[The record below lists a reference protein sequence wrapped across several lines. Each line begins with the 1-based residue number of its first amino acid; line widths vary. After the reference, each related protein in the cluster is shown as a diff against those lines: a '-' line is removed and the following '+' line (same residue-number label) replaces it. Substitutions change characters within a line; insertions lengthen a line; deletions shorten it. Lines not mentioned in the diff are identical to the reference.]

1 VTAISI
7 EDVAVQSRSQRVL
20 EGISIR
26 IGCGDRVVLVGPNG
40 AGKTTLLR
48 AILGLQTLS
57 AGRIL
62 IDGQTTHA
70 LSPQER
76 AAKLAW
82 LPQQAL
88 ADEPITTLEYVA
100 AARFRFHESSR
111 SAREAALR
119 ALGRVDA
126 EPWAPRLVTQ
136 LSGGEQQ
143 RVALAALL
151 AQQSQIVLADE
162 PANHLDPAQQAAIWG
177 LLGQFAASGTMIVVT
192 HDVNWVAWLGPL
204 AGTRIVA
211 LKQGRVA
218 FDLMANDALLTDRLS
233 ELYGIRMRAHGDSRD
248 RVIIAAGP
256 SGETT

>member
-26 IGCGDRVVLVGPNG
+26 IDCGDRVVLIGPNG

-48 AILGLQTLS
+48 AILGLVPLS
-57 AGRIL
+57 TGRIL
-62 IDGQTTHA
+62 IDGQANHA

-76 AAKLAW
+76 AAKIAW

-88 ADEPITTLEYVA
+88 ADEAITTLEYVA
-100 AARFRFHESSR
+100 AARFRFRESRR
-111 SAREAALR
+111 SAHAAALR

-126 EPWAPRLVTQ
+126 EPWASRLVTQ

-151 AQQSQIVLADE
+151 AQESRILLADE
-162 PANHLDPAQQAAIWG
+162 PANHLDPAQQVAIWG
-177 LLGQFAASGTMIVVT
+177 LLGQFATSGTMVVVT
-192 HDVNWVAWLGPL
+192 HDVNWVSWLGPL
-204 AGTRIVA
+204 SGTRIMA

-218 FDLMANDALLTDRLS
+218 FDVMASDVSLTDRLS
-233 ELYGIRMRAHGDSRD
+233 ELYGIRMRAHGDLHD
-248 RVIIAAGP
+248 RVIFSAVP
-256 SGETT
+256 NGEAS